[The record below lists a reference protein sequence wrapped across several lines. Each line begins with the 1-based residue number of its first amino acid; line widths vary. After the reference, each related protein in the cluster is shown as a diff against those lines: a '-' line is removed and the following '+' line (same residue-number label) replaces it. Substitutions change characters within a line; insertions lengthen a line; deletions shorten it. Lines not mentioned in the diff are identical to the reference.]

1 MSLLTPT
8 TTSRYPQLV
17 NTDDDCFNPKASAA
31 AFPATA
37 RGAEGDHP
45 YIRPTPQ
52 IDSRAPCPGLNTL
65 ANHGYIPRS
74 GRNIPFVLLVRA
86 IMEVY
91 NVSLALAL
99 MLTIPGFLLYAQVRL
114 NWKSIGSRG
123 AWSVPVLS
131 YTLTLSALASFGPG
145 LKIAHRASLVH
156 PDYPSEKPEMS
167 MVHGLLSADSSLT
180 GSDEERGY
188 FTLHDLASLR
198 VSRESSPSDKLDT
211 IHEQVALGESS
222 LTWLIF
228 AKHVSATGSPGIP
241 LSYLEQWFGD
251 ERIPDWWTRP
261 TETIGLIQA
270 RKLAQQVQEE
280 MELIRKGKNIR
291 E

>member
-1 MSLLTPT
+1 MSLLAPLA
-8 TTSRYPQLV
+8 SRYPQLV
-17 NTDDDCFNPKASAA
+17 NIEDDCFNPKASI

-37 RGAEGDHP
+37 YGAEDHP

-74 GRNIPFVLLVRA
+74 GRNISFVLLVRA
-86 IMEVY
+86 ITEVY
-91 NVSLALAL
+91 NVSFPLAL
-99 MLTIPGFLLYAQVRL
+99 MLTVPGFLLYAQFQL
-114 NWKSIGSRG
+114 HWKSIGL
-123 AWSVPVLS
+123 WSIPVLS
-131 YTLTLSALASFGPG
+131 YTLTLSSLASFGPG

-156 PDYPSEKPEMS
+156 PDYPSEKPDMS
-167 MVHGLLSADSSLT
+167 MVHGLLSANSSLT